1 MWLKASC
8 GTSLMN
14 RILIAL
20 AALGVAGCIAIG
32 DSTRPIAVE
41 TFVAPRPPAARTLV
55 IVLPGFGVDA
65 QDMRE
70 RGLARAIQEGW
81 PEADVLLASATFA
94 YYRDGKLVSRLHE
107 DVVAPAVRAGYRRI
121 WLSGASM
128 GGMGALLYER
138 EHGALLA
145 GVVLFAPFLGDEA
158 LLEEIRKAGG
168 VRKWEPGP
176 LTDTVDARNYQRHV
190 WKMVREWTERPELAS
205 RVWLA
210 SGSEDYLMSGV
221 RLLATALPQ
230 DRFIETS
237 GGHTWSTWI
246 ELGKA
251 VFSRIRTVEP
261 DAL

>member
-1 MWLKASC
+1 
-8 GTSLMN
+8 MN

-32 DSTRPIAVE
+32 DSTRPIAAE
-41 TFVAPRPPAARTLV
+41 TFAAPRQQPAARTLV

-65 QDMRE
+65 QEMRD
-70 RGLARAIQEGW
+70 RGIARTIQEAW

-94 YYRDGKLVSRLHE
+94 YYRDGRLVSRLHH
-107 DVVAPAVRAGYRRI
+107 DIVAPAVRAGYRRI
-121 WLSGASM
+121 WLAGASM

-145 GVVLFAPFLGDEA
+145 GVVLFAPFLGDNA

-168 VRKWEPGP
+168 LRSWDPGP
-176 LTDTVDARNYQRHV
+176 LPESIDATNYQRQV
-190 WKMVREWTERPELAS
+190 WKMVRDWTERPERAS
-205 RVWLA
+205 RVWVA
-210 SGSEDYLMSGV
+210 SGSEDRLVSGA
-221 RLLATALPQ
+221 RLLATALPEG
-230 DRFIETS
+230 RFIEMS

-246 ELGKA
+246 VLGKA